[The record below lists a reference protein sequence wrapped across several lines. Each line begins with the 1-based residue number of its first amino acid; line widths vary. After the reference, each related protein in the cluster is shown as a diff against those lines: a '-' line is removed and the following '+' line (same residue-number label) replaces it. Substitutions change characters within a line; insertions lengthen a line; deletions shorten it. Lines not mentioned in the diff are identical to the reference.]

1 MQKFNYH
8 SYCDLLP
15 EMTTDDFN
23 ALVNDIKENGLI
35 NPIVLFENQ
44 ILDGKHR
51 YKACLELGI
60 EPKIE
65 TFKGNKEQAL
75 HFVISQNIARRH
87 LLTGQKAALAIN
99 AKKEFE
105 DIARENQVKAGELGK
120 KYGNQGAEY
129 GKLGGRGITKD
140 SEKYQEKI
148 DEIKNDDDN
157 NDEDKT
163 PLVEKFPQ
171 GGFSSKK
178 DDKKAAEKSRD
189 KAAKLF
195 NVNPHYI
202 TDAEK
207 IEKTDKSVFDKVKNG
222 NLNIQ
227 EAKHL
232 CSLDEPVRKNAI
244 EKLNTGGVKK
254 VKDAIYQARKE
265 DFQNKK
271 DNVEKVLSD
280 NGDDITTEQEP
291 ELTILTTG
299 DIIQIGR
306 HTLICGD
313 NTNPAVIEYLK
324 KSHFDFC
331 FADPPYNALNKGY
344 DKGDFIW
351 GQDYLADIADI
362 VAVTPG
368 TISIQEFMKNTNMPY
383 KWALACFF
391 NNLHAPAGVG
401 YRQWDFTALFSNK
414 SVNKGIK
421 DATNLTIPKMP
432 DDEKGIANNRQKP
445 AVYLTWLIESFS
457 KPNDL
462 ILDPFIGSGNIML
475 VAEVL
480 NRKCV
485 GVEILPEMCNG
496 IIKRFKQKYPEIE
509 VKKIGGLE

>member
-1 MQKFNYH
+1 MQKLNYH

-23 ALVNDIKENGLI
+23 ALVSDIKENGLI
-35 NPIVLFENQ
+35 NPIVLFNDR

-60 EPKIE
+60 DPKIE
-65 TFKGNKEQAL
+65 TFIGSKEQAL
-75 HFVISQNIARRH
+75 HYVISQNIARRH
-87 LLTGQKAALAIN
+87 LLTSQKAALAIN

-105 DIARENQVKAGELGK
+105 IIAKENQIKAGELGAE
-120 KYGNQGAEY
+120 YGNKGAEY

-140 SEKYQEKI
+140 SEKYQEKL
-148 DEIKNDDDN
+148 EEFPDN
-157 NDEDKT
+157 AEEEDKT
-163 PLVEKFPQ
+163 PLQEIFPE
-171 GGFSSKK
+171 GGFDKK
-178 DDKKAAEKSRD
+178 ADKKAAEQSRD

-207 IEKTDKSVFDKVKNG
+207 IEKTDKAVFDKVKKG
-222 NLNIQ
+222 ELNIQ

-232 CSLDEPVRKNAI
+232 CKLDEPVRKKAV
-244 EKLNTGGVKK
+244 EKINTGEVKK

-265 DFQNKK
+265 DFKAKK
-271 DNVEKVLSD
+271 DSVENMLND
-280 NGDDITTEQEP
+280 ENNDDSISKES
-291 ELTILTTG
+291 ELIFESG
-299 DIIQIGR
+299 DIIQIGN
-306 HTLICGD
+306 HTLICAD
-313 NTNPAVIEYLK
+313 NANPAVIEYLK
-324 KSHFDFC
+324 KSHFSFC
-331 FADPPYNALNKGY
+331 FADPPYNALNKDY
-344 DKGDFIW
+344 DKGGFVW
-351 GQDYLADIADI
+351 TQDYLTDIADI

-391 NNLHAPAGVG
+391 SNLHAPAAVG

-421 DATNLTIPKMP
+421 DAISLTIPKMP
-432 DDEKGIANNRQKP
+432 DDEKEIANNRQKP

-462 ILDPFIGSGNIML
+462 ILDPFIGSGNTML

-485 GVEILPEMCNG
+485 GIEILPDMCNG
-496 IIKRFKQKYPEIE
+496 IIKRFKQKYMDIE
-509 VKKIGGLE
+509 VKKVGRLE